1 MGDSEWSD
9 WKTWRSEAKPLSFQF
24 QASTANSKLVVDN
37 DNMWVCFPDGNTGA
51 IMGRVARALRKGG
64 VSHDEVDAYR
74 KQTLSG
80 DYAHV
85 LDTAARWVEVT

>member
-9 WKTWRSEAKPLSFQF
+9 WKTWRSDAKPLSFQF

-51 IMGRVARALRKGG
+51 ISEHGDNT
-64 VSHDEVDAYR
+64 VSEHSSA
-74 KQTLSG
+74 KMSLPSNASK
-80 DYAHV
+80 AHPSNMSNAHMSNAN
-85 LDTAARWVEVT
+85 TTG